1 MKQEKL
7 IHASSLYGD
16 SEPTGNA
23 LADLECSSQV
33 TLNDTGANPPFASES
48 VPAYSVSASF
58 GRILGVPP
66 YNPRWEKLQRDYQN
80 AAVASYLLQN
90 AWATVLAM
98 GLIAFVAGA
107 GEKTWIVQLALLN
120 NTMFFG
126 LGLTLMPGSRT
137 CRVKYANAITGT
149 RVTFAIMMGLAAGWA
164 IFSYATTTFLPD
176 EWNSVAIA
184 TSIAVIAIGGIGCSA
199 YPLMSLGF
207 MTIVT
212 SGGIAASI
220 QSGEPIVGYYV
231 AGWFILVMLLYLQI
245 LPSSRDSLQR
255 VSDAAELEASE
266 AEKRE
271 AIELRHD
278 AERRLLEARE
288 EERLRDEE
296 RRVQKDET
304 RRQELFALAEQFEDT
319 IGQVSETVATAAHQ
333 FNRTAH
339 MMSRKAF
346 KAAAQIEIIADAAQ
360 QVAQGSTAAAAA
372 SDQFAVSIDNVSE
385 QAADAAELARS
396 TNETAKATD
405 ATVSQMTERAEGI
418 GEIAQL
424 IHTIA
429 GRTRLLAVNASIE
442 AARGGEAGRGF
453 AVVATEVKE
462 LANQTSDA
470 TGDVASSIQE
480 MQRHSKASADELS
493 DIREQIGLLETAATS
508 IANAM
513 NQQSHAS
520 KELAQSIDLAAA
532 SAGEVSVS
540 AQELRRAASAV
551 GKASGTL
558 LIASGE
564 LESQSDLLKEKVSS
578 FLAQIRKN

>member
-1 MKQEKL
+1 MSAQIPGFGDGLNEVTRAQ
-7 IHASSLYGD
+7 IASECATS
-16 SEPTGNA
+16 
-23 LADLECSSQV
+23 DL
-33 TLNDTGANPPFASES
+33 TDLKNDTAK
-48 VPAYSVSASF
+48 SAPGKGHLRKAF
-58 GRILGVPP
+58 YLLGIQP
-66 YNPRWEKLQRDYQN
+66 YDPRWEQLQRDYQN
-80 AAVASYLLQN
+80 VAAASYVKQGFG
-90 AWATVLAM
+90 AAFFVMAMATFYTGIGKQTSLIH
-98 GLIAFVAGA
+98 IAFVLNVLGFGSGFVVNPSLRSCLVEYSNPRTTTIAIAGSFLTIA
-107 GEKTWIVQLALLN
+107 VSWCIFTYT
-120 NTMFFG
+120 TMVY
-126 LGLTLMPGSRT
+126 LPEEWH
-137 CRVKYANAITGT
+137 
-149 RVTFAIMMGLAAGWA
+149 GLAM
-164 IFSYATTTFLPD
+164 ATTIGVMAL
-176 EWNSVAIA
+176 
-184 TSIAVIAIGGIGCSA
+184 GGIGTSA
-199 YPLMSLGF
+199 YPALSLGF
-207 MTIVT
+207 MTLIAIGGMLGVWVMGRPLWGFYFLAWSIV
-212 SGGIAASI
+212 IVLLHI
-220 QSGEPIVGYYV
+220 QFFER
-231 AGWFILVMLLYLQI
+231 A
-245 LPSSRDSLQR
+245 RESLQH
-255 VSDAAELEASE
+255 VKNAAELEKSE
-266 AEKRE
+266 IEKRE
-271 AIELRHD
+271 AIERRHD

-288 EERLRDEE
+288 QERLRNEE
-296 RRVQKDET
+296 RRVQKDEA

-333 FNRTAH
+333 FNRTAQ

-346 KAAAQIEIIADAAQ
+346 KAAAQIEIIADAAE

-385 QAADAAELARS
+385 QAADAAELARC

-470 TGDVASSIQE
+470 SGDVASSIQE

-564 LESQSDLLKEKVSS
+564 LQSQSDLLKEKVSS